1 MINLLASEKSI
12 NKSMVTNLC
21 FLFTAC
27 ASDREVKILIS
38 IGLNHTLVKKKQFRV
53 LVNGV
58 TSTTTHISS
67 GIPQGSILGH
77 LLFLVYI

>member
-1 MINLLASEKSI
+1 MINLLASEKSL
-12 NKSMVTNLC
+12 NKSIVINLC
-21 FLFTAC
+21 YLFKAS
-27 ASDREVKILIS
+27 ASDRELKILIS

-67 GIPQGSILGH
+67 GEPQG
-77 LLFLVYI
+77 